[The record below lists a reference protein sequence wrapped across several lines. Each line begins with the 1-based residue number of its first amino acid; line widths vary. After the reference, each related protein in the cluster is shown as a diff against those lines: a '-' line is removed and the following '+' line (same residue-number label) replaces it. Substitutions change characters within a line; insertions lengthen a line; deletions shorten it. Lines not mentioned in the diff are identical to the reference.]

1 MCSTRIRDC
10 IMTFNKVEM
19 TAIMSMVHAMIV
31 ADGKVADEE
40 ISVISAEM
48 IKFGIPL
55 TDFKELFLKG
65 RDMEPSIAVEI
76 VSKMTYEQKKY
87 VAAYLG
93 NIMAVDNDIDGREIA
108 LWKLLSQLC
117 NLPSMTVAE
126 AIKYMR
132 E

>member
-1 MCSTRIRDC
+1 
-10 IMTFNKVEM
+10 M

>member
-1 MCSTRIRDC
+1 
-10 IMTFNKVEM
+10 MTFNKVEM